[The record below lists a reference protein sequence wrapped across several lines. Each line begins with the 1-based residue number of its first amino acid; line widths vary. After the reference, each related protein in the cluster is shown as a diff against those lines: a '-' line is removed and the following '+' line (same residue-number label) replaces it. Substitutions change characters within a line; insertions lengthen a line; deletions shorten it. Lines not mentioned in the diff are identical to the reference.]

1 MITEHWCHGHWSQIW
16 YHDFKYVERK
26 YNFNLQQTKAK
37 KSCKTGWM
45 PRWSSL
51 HPMLSLR
58 LTHNLE
64 QYFDWAGACDPCL
77 WLVELVGCCEVT
89 AVAGAETYI
98 HAVVWYLLFIAWR
111 VLECLCCMQ
120 CSESV
125 SLDTTNIRWCHLLNA
140 GSTSLSRVAVFCMI
154 ILLLDVLWPACYL
167 DTEIGQQHLV
177 YDIYSHKL

>member
-89 AVAGAETYI
+89 AVAGGRCRDLHSCSCLIFALHCVESLRMSVL
-98 HAVVWYLLFIAWR
+98 HAMQWVSFFRYNKHKMVSPFERRFNIAITSCSVLHDHIVAGRPLAGLLFGYRNWPTAPGIWYLF
-111 VLECLCCMQ
+111 
-120 CSESV
+120 
-125 SLDTTNIRWCHLLNA
+125 T
-140 GSTSLSRVAVFCMI
+140 
-154 ILLLDVLWPACYL
+154 
-167 DTEIGQQHLV
+167 
-177 YDIYSHKL
+177 